1 MMIVDDS
8 RISCAIISDLLSKT
22 RFEVVATARTAAE
35 AVEMFEQYRPEV
47 VTMDMNLPDA
57 NGFECTKNLR
67 KIDNN
72 VRVVMI
78 SSMYDDSLIEQGKTV
93 GIFDFVQKPVRIDE
107 LLEALVNLCSRKLVS
122 TNNFNEDYVP
132 EFNKA
137 LSETLEGFTG
147 QECLQYAEK
156 AESDSLLLEGISV
169 LMGLTGEPRGRVVI
183 HMDQK
188 TMYKFTAA
196 FLNKDESQLDDETAM
211 ETLQEAVNIIVGRA
225 VSAIND
231 HSKGKEMRITPPG
244 LIVGYNVKLAG
255 AGLKAFRTKCV
266 SVFGTMYMEM
276 GFAEEN

>member
-35 AVEMFEQYRPEV
+35 AVELFEQYRPEI

-57 NGFECTKNLR
+57 NGFECTRNLR
-67 KIDNN
+67 KIDHN

-78 SSMYDDSLIEQGKTV
+78 SSMYDDVLMEQGKAV

-107 LLEALVNLCSRKLVS
+107 LLEALVNLCSRKLTDTDDYREHYVS
-122 TNNFNEDYVP
+122 

-137 LSETLEGFTG
+137 LSETLAGFTG
-147 QECLQYAEK
+147 QECLQYPEK
-156 AESDSLLLEGISV
+156 AEKDSLLLEGISV
-169 LMGLTGEPRGRVVI
+169 LMGLTGEPRGRIVI
-183 HMDQK
+183 HMDQN

-196 FLNKDESQLDDETAM
+196 FLGKDASQLDDETAM

-225 VSAIND
+225 VSSIND
-231 HSKGKEMRITPPG
+231 HNKGKEMRITPPG
-244 LIVGYNVKLAG
+244 LIVGSDVKLAG

-266 SVFGTMYMEM
+266 SLFGTIYMAM
-276 GFAEEN
+276 GFAEEK

>member
-35 AVEMFEQYRPEV
+35 AVKMFKRYRPEV
-47 VTMDMNLPDA
+47 VTMDMNMPDA
-57 NGFECTKNLR
+57 NGLECTKLLR

-78 SSMYDDSLIEQGKTV
+78 SSMCDDSLIEQGKTV
-93 GIFDFVQKPVRIDE
+93 GILDFVQKPVRIDE
-107 LLEALVNLCSRKLVS
+107 LLEALVNLCSRKLV
-122 TNNFNEDYVP
+122 NMNDFIEDYVT
-132 EFNKA
+132 EFNHS
-137 LSETLEGFTG
+137 LSETLARFTG
-147 QECLQYAEK
+147 QECVQYAEK
-156 AESDSLLLEGISV
+156 AQKDSLLLEGISV
-169 LMGLTGEPRGRVVI
+169 LMGLTGETRGRVVI

-196 FLNKDESQLDDETAM
+196 FLNKDENQLDDETAM

-231 HSKGKEMRITPPG
+231 HNKEKEMRTTPPG
-244 LIVGYNVKLAG
+244 LIVGSNVKLAG
-255 AGLKAFRTKCV
+255 TGLKAFRTKCV
-266 SVFGTMYMEM
+266 SAFGTMYMEL